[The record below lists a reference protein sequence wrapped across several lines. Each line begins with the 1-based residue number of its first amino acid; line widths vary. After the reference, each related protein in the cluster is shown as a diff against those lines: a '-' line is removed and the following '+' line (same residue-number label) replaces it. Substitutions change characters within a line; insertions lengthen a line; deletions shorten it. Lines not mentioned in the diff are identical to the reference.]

1 MTRRIILIG
10 LLLLLL
16 WLTGKPTPPPAI
28 AQSPASEIIQLV
40 NNFRVANGLPAFQIN
55 NSLMIAAQ
63 QQADFMAANNIYSHT
78 GAGGSSPQSRA
89 EAAGYVGWVSE
100 NIVGGTNLTPQKGLI
115 WWQNSAVHYAALVS
129 TRHTEVGAGFAAGFD
144 QNFYA
149 LVVGQPSNAPAE
161 IGRASC
167 RERV

>member
-63 QQADFMAANNIYSHT
+63 QQANFMAANNIYSHT

-89 EAAGYVGWVSE
+89 EAAGYVVVHFTWRSVTTAPDRVVAQ
-100 NIVGGTNLTPQKGLI
+100 IRA
-115 WWQNSAVHYAALVS
+115 AVHQWAPHLV
-129 TRHTEVGAGFAAGFD
+129 
-144 QNFYA
+144 
-149 LVVGQPSNAPAE
+149 AP
-161 IGRASC
+161 G
-167 RERV
+167 